1 MARTKRKA
9 NPLVPELTPATST
22 ARVYKAAGYVR
33 LSVEDGGKPGA
44 DTLEGQKALIGGY
57 IAEQADMQL
66 VGLFCDNGRSGTDFA
81 RPQFE
86 KLMDLVRKG
95 QIDCIVVKDLSRFG
109 RNYKENGNYLERI
122 FPFLGVR
129 FIAINDNFDTLTAE
143 RTQDGYIVPLKNL
156 INEVYSKDISRKS
169 GSALETKQLKGE
181 FIGAWAPYG
190 YSKDPENKNHLI
202 VNAERGGSAYRRSIT
217 KKFKKIF
224 SPHLTVADDGITGT
238 TMKRPGFQKMI
249 QAIEAGYISA
259 VFVKDLS
266 RLGRNYIEV
275 GKLTEEFFPLHD
287 VRLVA
292 VSDGVDSDEGED
304 DFTPFK
310 NIMNEYYAKDI
321 SKKRRIVNKMKGNA
335 GIPLSP
341 PPYGYIKNPDDPRF
355 WVVDPEAADV
365 VRRIYRMALE
375 GYGLAETAA
384 ALGADGIV
392 NPTYYWRSKGTS
404 RGGTKST
411 LEPTKW
417 GHTTIKKILT
427 TQEYCGDVI
436 NFKSYSKSY
445 KMKKRIENPE
455 ENRAIFLNVHEAII
469 DRPTWEK
476 VQALKSGT
484 RRKRPTVTQEPS
496 VFSGVMKCPECGGNL
511 NFHFNQNNHDI
522 KFFSC
527 QNHNSGLRKCS
538 STHYI
543 RLDFL
548 EQVVLYEVHRL
559 ACFANEYENDF
570 IKAMV
575 GRSAKV
581 AENERVRKKRELDA
595 LLARDREL
603 DALFE
608 RLYEDN
614 VSGKIDDARFAKMAK
629 RYEQEQG
636 ENARRI
642 KTLRLEVKKL
652 DEKRMDVE
660 DFLETVRRYTDAT
673 KITKRMVAELID
685 HIEVYPAV
693 KEDGVTNQRVTIH
706 YNCIGVFEV
715 PDRRKIPE
723 RDILLE
729 TRRGVAL
736 SYAPAEVAV

>member
-1 MARTKRKA
+1 MFDCWKEDILKQ
-9 NPLVPELTPATST
+9 SSKKT
-22 ARVYKAAGYVR
+22 ALYCRLSRDDNMDNESNSISNQKKILQKAAKDKGYT
-33 LSVEDGGKPGA
+33 
-44 DTLEGQKALIGGY
+44 DT
-57 IAEQADMQL
+57 
-66 VGLFCDNGRSGTDFA
+66 
-81 RPQFE
+81 
-86 KLMDLVRKG
+86 
-95 QIDCIVVKDLSRFG
+95 
-109 RNYKENGNYLERI
+109 I
-122 FPFLGVR
+122 FFV
-129 FIAINDNFDTLTAE
+129 
-143 RTQDGYIVPLKNL
+143 
-156 INEVYSKDISRKS
+156 
-169 GSALETKQLKGE
+169 
-181 FIGAWAPYG
+181 
-190 YSKDPENKNHLI
+190 
-202 VNAERGGSAYRRSIT
+202 
-217 KKFKKIF
+217 
-224 SPHLTVADDGITGT
+224 DDGITGT

-249 QAIEAGYISA
+249 AAIEAGYISA

-355 WVVDPEAADV
+355 WVVDPVAADV

-404 RGGTKST
+404 RGGSKST

-445 KMKKRIENPE
+445 KMKRRIENPE

-476 VQALKSGT
+476 VQALKAGT

-496 VFSGVMKCPECGGNL
+496 AFSGVMKCPECGGNL

-581 AENERVRKKRELDA
+581 AENERVRKKRELDG

-603 DALFE
+603 DTLFE

-636 ENARRI
+636 ENAGRI
-642 KTLRLEVKKL
+642 KALRLEVKKL
-652 DEKRMDVE
+652 EEKRMDVD
-660 DFLETVRRYTDAT
+660 DFLETVRHYTNAA

-706 YNCIGVFEV
+706 YNCIGAFEV

-729 TRRGVAL
+729 TRKGVAL
-736 SYAPAEVAV
+736 SYAPAV